1 MYPRRLI
8 AVAPVAA
15 LILAAC
21 QKPTATVVG
30 SSTDA
35 PLFDG
40 MGSHHRAVTT
50 RSPITQRYFDQG
62 LVWAYAF
69 NHDEAIRSFG
79 AAAKNDPQCAMA
91 YWGIALCNG
100 PHINFPIMLPERSQ
114 AAWDALQQAQ
124 ARKAL
129 ATPVEREL
137 IEALSKRYANP
148 EPADR
153 RGLDE
158 AYAAAMEVVWKKYPN
173 DPDVG
178 SLYAESLMDLQPWD
192 LWTKQGQPKGRT
204 VEIVGVLEEVLRTSP
219 NHPGANHLYIH
230 AVEAGPTPEKG
241 IASAE
246 RLRNMVPAAGHLM
259 HMPSHIDVQVGEWA
273 KASDQNVAAA
283 AADRRYR
290 EISPRQG
297 FYRVYMA
304 HNDHFLAFSAMMEG
318 RSATA
323 LEAARRMVAGVPED
337 YARKD
342 STLVDPYMMVVLD
355 VLKRFGL
362 WDDVLEEPDPPA
374 YLPITTAYWHYAR
387 GVAFAAKGQLDAARR
402 EQAEFRA
409 ATAKIPPDAMMA
421 INKAH
426 QVLAIADKVLAA
438 EIALRDGHA
447 DQAIALLREGV
458 QFEDQL
464 MYMEPPEWIQ
474 PARHTLGAVL
484 LSEGRVGDAEV
495 VYREDLAIWP
505 ENGWSLYGLASCLDQ
520 AGKKSDAADVW
531 TRFDKVWQ
539 RSDVKIGS
547 SCACVG
553 GRS

>member
-1 MYPRRLI
+1 MYLRRLI
-8 AVAPVAA
+8 ATAPVAA

-21 QKPTATVVG
+21 QKPTTTVVG
-30 SSTDA
+30 SSTDP

-40 MGSHHRAVTT
+40 MGSHHRTVTT
-50 RSPITQRYFDQG
+50 RSPMTQRYFDQG

-79 AAAKNDPQCAMA
+79 AAAKNDPECAMA

-100 PHINFPIMLPERSQ
+100 PHINFPIMPPERSQ
-114 AAWDALQQAQ
+114 AAWDAL
-124 ARKAL
+124 RKAMK
-129 ATPVEREL
+129 AHASPVERDL
-137 IEALSKRYANP
+137 IDALSKRYANP

-158 AYAAAMEVVWKKYPN
+158 AYAAAMAEVWKRYPN
-173 DPDVG
+173 DADVG
-178 SLYAESLMDLQPWD
+178 TLYAESLMDLQPWD
-192 LWTKQGQPKGRT
+192 LWTKSGQPKGRT
-204 VEIVGVLEEVLRTSP
+204 VEIVGVLEDVLRIAP

-241 IASAE
+241 IASAD
-246 RLRNMVPAAGHLM
+246 RMRNMVPAAGHLM
-259 HMPSHIDVQVGEWA
+259 HMPTHIDVQVGSWA
-273 KASDQNVAAA
+273 KASDQNVLAT
-283 AADRRYR
+283 AADQRYR
-290 EISPRQG
+290 AISPRQG

-304 HNDHFLAFSAMMEG
+304 HNEHFLAFAAMMEG

-323 LEAARRMVAGVPED
+323 LKAARDMVSGVPED
-337 YARKD
+337 YARSD
-342 STLVDPYMMVVLD
+342 SALVDPYMMVVLD
-355 VLKRFGL
+355 VYKRFGR
-362 WDDVLEEPDPPA
+362 WDELLKEPKPPA

-409 ATAKIPPDAMMA
+409 ATAKIPKDAMMA

-426 QVLAIADKVLAA
+426 HVFAIADKVLAG
-438 EIALRDGHA
+438 EIALREGKA

-458 QFEDQL
+458 KLEDDL

-474 PARHTLGAVL
+474 PVRHTLGAVL

-495 VYREDLAIWP
+495 VYREDLVVWP

-520 AGKKSDAADVW
+520 SGKKSEAAGVW
-531 TRFDKVWQ
+531 KRFEKVWQ
-539 RSDVKIGS
+539 RGDVKIGS

-553 GRS
+553 GQS

>member
-1 MYPRRLI
+1 MYLRRLI
-8 AVAPVAA
+8 ASAPVAA

-40 MGSHHRAVTT
+40 MGSHHRTVTT
-50 RSPITQRYFDQG
+50 RSPMTQRYFDQG

-79 AAAKNDPQCAMA
+79 AAAKHDPDCAMA

-100 PHINFPIMLPERSQ
+100 PHINFPMMPPERSK
-114 AAWDALQQAQ
+114 AAWDALQKARARAGQASV
-124 ARKAL
+124 A
-129 ATPVEREL
+129 ERDL

-148 EPADR
+148 APVDR

-158 AYAAAMEVVWKKYPN
+158 AYAAAMEVVWKKYPS
-173 DPDVG
+173 DADVG
-178 SLYAESLMDLQPWD
+178 ALYAEALMDLQPWD
-192 LWTKQGQPKGRT
+192 MWTKQGQPKGRT
-204 VEIVGVLEEVLRTSP
+204 VEIVGVLEEVLRVSP

-241 IASAE
+241 IASAD

-259 HMPSHIDVQVGEWA
+259 HMPTHIDVQVGSWA
-273 KASDQNVAAA
+273 KASDQNVLAA

-304 HNDHFLAFSAMMEG
+304 HNDHFLTFSAMMEG

-323 LEAARRMVAGVPED
+323 LRAARDMVSGVPED
-337 YARKD
+337 YARSD
-342 STLVDPYMMVVLD
+342 SMLVDPYMMIVLD
-355 VLKRFGL
+355 VHKRFGR
-362 WDDVLEEPDPPA
+362 WDDLLKEPKPPA

-409 ATAKIPPDAMMA
+409 ATEKIPPDAMMA

-438 EIALRDGHA
+438 EIALREGHA

-458 QFEDQL
+458 KIEDQL

-474 PARHTLGAVL
+474 PVRHTLGAVL
-484 LSEGRVGDAEV
+484 LSEGRAAEAET
-495 VYREDLAIWP
+495 VYREDLVIWP
-505 ENGWSLYGLASCLDQ
+505 ENGWSLFGLAASLEET
-520 AGKKSDAADVW
+520 GKTADAASVRK
-531 TRFDKVWQ
+531 RFEKVWE
-539 RSDVKIGS
+539 RSDVKINS
-547 SCACVG
+547 TCACV
-553 GRS
+553 RSES